1 MEREN
6 FNEKR
11 NLLREI
17 SNLAE
22 KVRDLPEGEREEALV
37 VINKAQVAI
46 ENIMDFAE
54 SIGSDNYEAMCEM
67 IFSDTVSKIEN
78 VGASDYQEAA

>member
-11 NLLREI
+11 NILREI

-22 KVRDLPEGEREEALV
+22 KVRDLPEGEREDALV

-54 SIGSDNYEAMCEM
+54 SIGSENYEAMCEM
-67 IFSDTVSKIEN
+67 IFSDTASKIEHMS
-78 VGASDYQEAA
+78 ASDYQEAA